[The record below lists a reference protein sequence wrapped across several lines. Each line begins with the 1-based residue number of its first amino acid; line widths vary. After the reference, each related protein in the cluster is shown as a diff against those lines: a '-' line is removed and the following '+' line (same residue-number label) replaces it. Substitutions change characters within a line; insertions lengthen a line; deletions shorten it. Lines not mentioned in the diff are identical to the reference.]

1 MNMLLPKWCFNGV
14 IYQCAIKENTW
25 LSFLWRPGEA
35 WNGRVWVQQCSF
47 CWRAGVE
54 LCPLGMAW
62 LLPSKSEYLW
72 LTTPLARLDPVT
84 FCSAGE
90 GDSQG
95 SKWVVTRRIRGLP
108 RPRLQQGH
116 GWITWADFSCAVKLP
131 VSCLC
136 FYVTLY
142 PWSYKYP
149 QSNSL
154 AHQGGLEWSFG
165 TCWGWVGVCSSLLE

>member
-25 LSFLWRPGEA
+25 LSLLWRPGEA

-62 LLPSKSEYLW
+62 LLPSKSEYLC
-72 LTTPLARLDPVT
+72 LPTPLARLDPVT

-95 SKWVVTRRIRGLP
+95 SKWVVTSRIRGLP

-116 GWITWADFSCAVKLP
+116 GWITALGRGRLFLCSEATCKLSTWP
-131 VSCLC
+131 
-136 FYVTLY
+136 FTLD
-142 PWSYKYP
+142 PINIHSQTHWPTKVDLSGLLVP
-149 QSNSL
+149 D
-154 AHQGGLEWSFG
+154 GGE
-165 TCWGWVGVCSSLLE
+165 